1 MVTHMS
7 KKLDK
12 SLDSVRVY
20 DLIAE
25 DYAAEFSKPSIMMDE
40 FLALLPSGGK
50 LVDIGCGHGVDC
62 ANAHSKGFDIVG
74 IDLSEQMLSIA
85 RRNHPNIDFRL
96 ADMRNLN
103 LPHGEFD
110 GAISSCSLIHVP
122 KDDVPK
128 TLRQIADLL
137 KKGGLLYLWML
148 SSTDSQELFV
158 DEPFRPGEKTFV
170 NVVSIKEVNSLLA
183 DAGFE
188 IIQQHEREQDQEGE
202 LGFTNLITFA
212 KKI

>member
-1 MVTHMS
+1 MS

-20 DLIAE
+20 DLIAK
-25 DYAAEFSKPSIMMDE
+25 DYAAEFSKPSIMVDE

-85 RRNHPNIDFRL
+85 KRNHPTIDFWL
-96 ADMRNLN
+96 ADMRKLN
-103 LPHGEFD
+103 LPHGAFD
-110 GAISSCSLIHVP
+110 GAISSCSLIHVS
-122 KDDVPK
+122 KKEVPK

-158 DEPFRPGEKTFV
+158 DEPFLPGEKTFI
-170 NVVSIKEVNSLLA
+170 NIVSINEVNSLLA
-183 DAGFE
+183 AAGFE